1 LVKHPK
7 HPPFAASSPREPQ
20 TQIKKKILMETRRLA
35 ESVEGL
41 NSSLSIAAGELW
53 RCKLGKRVFG
63 GPKRASACPIH
74 VNDQR

>member
-1 LVKHPK
+1 
-7 HPPFAASSPREPQ
+7 
-20 TQIKKKILMETRRLA
+20 METRRLA